1 MRYRN
6 KSTAQVFFQT
16 MKNSNVKADLR
27 RTLIAARKT
36 MSADMKVQ
44 ADERIASKLL
54 AWLDT
59 HQVSVLG
66 AYLPMAGEPDLTP
79 LYATLPGRGIQVV
92 MPVVLEKNQPL
103 HFVHWQA
110 GDALARDASGTLAP
124 TDKEHFV
131 KPDAVLAP
139 CVGYNDA
146 QYRLGY
152 GGGYFDR
159 TLAQSPR
166 PLAVGIAYAITK
178 ADFPADSFDI
188 PLDVIL
194 TD

>member
-1 MRYRN
+1 M
-6 KSTAQVFFQT
+6 KTST
-16 MKNSNVKADLR
+16 VKADLR
-27 RTLIAARKT
+27 RELIAARKA
-36 MSADMKVQ
+36 MGADAKAQ
-44 ADERIASKLL
+44 ADQRIASKLSV
-54 AWLDT
+54 WLHA
-59 HQVSVLG
+59 HQVAVLG
-66 AYLPMAGEPDLTP
+66 AYLPMAGEPDLTS
-79 LYATLPGRGIQVV
+79 LYATLPDRGIRVA

-124 TDKEHFV
+124 ADRTNFV
-131 KPDAVLAP
+131 TPDAVLAP
-139 CVGYNDA
+139 CVGFNQA

-166 PLAVGIAYAITK
+166 PLAVGIAYAFTK
-178 ADFPADSFDI
+178 ADFPTQSYDV

>member
-1 MRYRN
+1 
-6 KSTAQVFFQT
+6 
-16 MKNSNVKADLR
+16 MKTGNAKADLR
-27 RTLIAARKT
+27 RKLITARKA
-36 MSADMKVQ
+36 MSADVKTQ
-44 ADERIASKLL
+44 ADARIASKLS

-59 HQVSVLG
+59 HQVAVLG
-66 AYLPMAGEPDLTP
+66 AFLPMAGEPDLTA
-79 LYATLPGRGIQVV
+79 LYATLPGRGIQVA

-103 HFVHWQA
+103 HFVHWQS

-124 TDKEHFV
+124 TNRAHFV

-139 CVGYNDA
+139 CVGFNEA

-166 PLAVGIAYAITK
+166 PLAVGIAYALTQT
-178 ADFPADSFDI
+178 DFSVETFDI

>member
-1 MRYRN
+1 
-6 KSTAQVFFQT
+6 
-16 MKNSNVKADLR
+16 MKNSHVKADLR
-27 RTLIAARKT
+27 KALIAARKA
-36 MSADMKVQ
+36 MSADVKAQ
-44 ADERIASKLL
+44 ADGRIASKLV
-54 AWLDT
+54 AWLDA
-59 HQVSVLG
+59 HQVAVLG
-66 AYLPMAGEPDLTP
+66 AYLPMAGEPDLTS

-124 TDKEHFV
+124 TDREHFV

-139 CVGYNDA
+139 CVGFNDA

-166 PLAVGIAYAITK
+166 PLAVGIAYAITR
-178 ADFPADSFDI
+178 ADFPADAFDI

>member
-1 MRYRN
+1 
-6 KSTAQVFFQT
+6 
-16 MKNSNVKADLR
+16 MKNSNAKADLR
-27 RTLIAARKT
+27 KELIAARKAI
-36 MSADMKVQ
+36 SADVKVQ
-44 ADERIASKLL
+44 ADARIASKLV
-54 AWLDT
+54 AWLDA
-59 HQVSVLG
+59 HQVAVLG
-66 AYLPMAGEPDLTP
+66 AYLPMAGEPDLTS
-79 LYATLPGRGIQVV
+79 LYATLPARGIQVA

-110 GDALARDASGTLAP
+110 GDALTRDASGTLAP
-124 TDKEHFV
+124 TDRKQFV
-131 KPDAVLAP
+131 RPDAVLAP

-178 ADFPADSFDI
+178 ADFPADAFDI

>member
-1 MRYRN
+1 M
-6 KSTAQVFFQT
+6 KTSTE
-16 MKNSNVKADLR
+16 KADLR
-27 RTLIAARKT
+27 KELIAARKA
-36 MSADMKVQ
+36 MSVDVKAQ
-44 ADERIASKLL
+44 ADERIASKLS
-54 AWLDT
+54 AWLDAN
-59 HQVSVLG
+59 QVTVLG
-66 AYLPMAGEPDLTP
+66 AYLPMAGEPDLTA
-79 LYATLPGRGIQVV
+79 LYATLPERGIQVV

-103 HFVHWQA
+103 QFVEWQA

-124 TDKEHFV
+124 TNRNHFV

-166 PLAVGIAYAITK
+166 PLAVGIAYSITK
-178 ADFPADSFDI
+178 TNFPADVFDI
-188 PLDVIL
+188 PLDAIL

>member
-6 KSTAQVFFQT
+6 KSTAHVFFQT
-16 MKNSNVKADLR
+16 MKNSHPKADLR
-27 RTLIAARKT
+27 RELIAARKAI
-36 MSADMKVQ
+36 SADVKAQ

-54 AWLDT
+54 AWLEA
-59 HQVSVLG
+59 HQVTVLG
-66 AYLPMAGEPDLTP
+66 AYLPMAGEPDLTS
-79 LYATLPGRGIQVV
+79 LYAMLPGRGIQVA
-92 MPVVLEKNQPL
+92 MPIVLEKNQPL
-103 HFVHWQA
+103 QFVYWKA
-110 GDALARDASGTLAP
+110 GDALARDASGTMAP
-124 TDKEHFV
+124 TDRERFV

-166 PLAVGIAYAITK
+166 PLAVGIAYAITQ
-178 ADFPADSFDI
+178 ADFSVDAFDI